1 MKINQTITIPDSNSS
16 EQQQYIKKKVDEIV
30 ELKSYLQRLEVFH
43 NELMAMETLQQ
54 FNEMIMDWNIR
65 LDSTRTE
72 YDSQFGE
79 TQGEYKGYCP
89 QAYLHIGIG
98 YGTLASQTWSEKKY
112 FLEGRNSEAN
122 MIQTNRGVGECSSGG
137 RHHLKTCREESKN

>member
-1 MKINQTITIPDSNSS
+1 
-16 EQQQYIKKKVDEIV
+16 
-30 ELKSYLQRLEVFH
+30 
-43 NELMAMETLQQ
+43 MAMETLQQ
-54 FNEMIMDWNIR
+54 FNEMIRDWNIR

-89 QAYLHIGIG
+89 QAYLYIGIG
-98 YGTLASQTWSEKKY
+98 YGTLASQTWSEKKR

-122 MIQTNRGVGECSSGG
+122 MIQTNIEVDEYISVA
-137 RHHLKTCREESKN
+137 RHHLKTCMDEIKN